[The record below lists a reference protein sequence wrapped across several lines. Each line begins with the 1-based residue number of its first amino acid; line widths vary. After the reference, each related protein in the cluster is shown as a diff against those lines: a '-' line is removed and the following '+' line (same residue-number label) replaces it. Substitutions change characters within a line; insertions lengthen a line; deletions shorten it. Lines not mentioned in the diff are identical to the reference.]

1 MFISTIKF
9 KLVRWIPIIY
19 FKIFHRIEF
28 HGRENVPVTGPV
40 IIAANHVSYYDPIIV
55 GTGISRDIE
64 FMAWNK
70 LFSIPILG
78 RVIRFFGAFPVES
91 SKTDKSA
98 YVSALRTLLKG
109 KALIIFPEGERSVDG
124 NVKGLKS
131 GIARIALKTD
141 AWIVPVT
148 IVGAFETFSR
158 HRLLPRPGKISVY
171 YHKPITINKHEFTNI
186 EKRNEFFNR
195 VTDQVTNIINS
206 KL

>member
-186 EKRNEFFNR
+186 EKRNEFFSR